1 MKTDSR
7 KLSATLFEETGSN
20 DVLVIASATGVKQS
34 YYQKFA
40 EFISKQNI
48 TVITFDYKGIGRSLN
63 EPIKELTNNV
73 TDWGKKDLE
82 SVLNYVINNYPNSKK
97 YFLGHSMGGQLLGL
111 SKSSVILD
119 KIILVAAQSGF
130 WKYWNG
136 IDKIKMWANWNI
148 IFPVMI
154 QLFGYMPTSRISRME
169 DLPKNVA
176 KQWSNWGREKEYLLS
191 ELSLKE
197 TVFEKLKQEITSF
210 SIEDDIYAPKQAVEW
225 LESKFSNARIKQ
237 VHLIPQDFNSNK
249 IGHFGIFKDKFKD
262 NIWKL
267 LLNEIRHI
275 DSYEIDKIA

>member
-7 KLSATLFEETGSN
+7 KLSATLFEGTGSN
-20 DVLVIASATGVKQS
+20 EVLVIASATGVKQS

-40 EFISKQNI
+40 EFISKKNI
-48 TVITFDYKGIGRSLN
+48 TVITFDYKGIGHSLN

-82 SVLNYVINNYPNSKK
+82 SVLNYVIKNYPNSKK

-119 KIILVAAQSGF
+119 KIIFVAAQSGF

-136 IDKIKMWANWNI
+136 IDKVKMWANWNI

-191 ELSLKE
+191 ELPLEE

-225 LESKFSNARIKQ
+225 LESKFCNARIKQ
-237 VHLIPQDFNSNK
+237 VHLLPQDFNSNK
-249 IGHFGIFKDKFKD
+249 IGHFGIFKDKFKE

-267 LLNEIRHI
+267 LLNEMRHI
-275 DSYEIDKIA
+275 DTYEIDKIA